1 MALIEVTKDSFETV
15 IEKEG
20 IVILDFWAEW
30 CGPCKTYAPIFKS
43 TSEANPDITFGKVDT
58 EAEKELAGALGIK
71 SIPTTMVFRDGI
83 LLFEQSG
90 ALPKAALDEFLKQV
104 RELNMDE
111 VRKEIEEHEA
121 SHAHDEDGCCDH
133 DHGDDDGH
141 KH

>member
-1 MALIEVTKDSFETV
+1 M
-15 IEKEG
+15 
-20 IVILDFWAEW
+20 
-30 CGPCKTYAPIFKS
+30 
-43 TSEANPDITFGKVDT
+43 
-58 EAEKELAGALGIK
+58 AGALGIK

-83 LLFEQSG
+83 LFIRTIWRASESRT
-90 ALPKAALDEFLKQV
+90 DDLKQV